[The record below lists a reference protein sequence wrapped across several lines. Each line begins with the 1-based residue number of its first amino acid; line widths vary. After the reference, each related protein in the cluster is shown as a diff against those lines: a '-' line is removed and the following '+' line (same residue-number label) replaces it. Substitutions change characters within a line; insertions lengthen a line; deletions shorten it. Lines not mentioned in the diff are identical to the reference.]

1 MIAGGVGISPLCSV
15 IANLLSTA
23 PAALA
28 RLHVLWSIRDDIV
41 RSMYMPLLQ
50 RAVDAGATVTVHDSS
65 VFARAYGP
73 SAPATG
79 AATAATTP
87 TATATADA
95 PFFGLDGRP
104 LTARYTSSTKLS
116 TVAAVAAQQQKGQQR
131 KSFRAPWNV
140 RSPLWSW
147 FVGATMLFLSTAGSN
162 AGFLASRAVCS
173 AHPITAS
180 PAVVAAYEAAVL
192 ANYAA
197 AHSGAS
203 PANGWP
209 NGQSRAADATVYE
222 QRVLG
227 QQTTTVMRCTPGT
240 EPVAP
245 NSEWRYGQPA
255 PCRDLITTW
264 MCPGVVTPLL
274 SWGLSLLLALTGGVL
289 LARYRAAAAAKSKP
303 TVSRAA
309 VAAAAV
315 AGRYSESGSFI
326 LHRQALPTLYP
337 LSSDDAAFSNNY
349 NGTCVELV
357 AGRPDINAYMRSL
370 AADLDISTSSSSSS
384 SSSSSNSS
392 CSNVLDVYVC
402 GNEQL
407 QSGARS
413 AFERYIAPASRG
425 SSFFGL
431 RYAIG

>member
-1 MIAGGVGISPLCSV
+1 MVAGGVGISPLCSV
-15 IANLLSTA
+15 IASLLSTA
-23 PAALA
+23 PAAVA
-28 RLHVLWSIRDDIV
+28 RLHVLWSIRDDTL

-65 VFARAYGP
+65 VFARAYGL

-95 PFFGLDGRP
+95 PFYGLDGRP
-104 LTARYTSSTKLS
+104 LTARYASTTKHS
-116 TVAAVAAQQQKGQQR
+116 AVAVAAQQQKVQQR

-147 FVGATMLFLSTAGSN
+147 FVGTTLLFLSTVGSN
-162 AGFLASRAVCS
+162 AGFLIGRAVCS
-173 AHPITAS
+173 AHPITLP
-180 PAVVAAYEAAVL
+180 PAAAAAYEAAVL

-227 QQTTTVMRCTPGT
+227 QQAKTVMRCTPGT
-240 EPVAP
+240 EPNAP
-245 NSEWRYGQPA
+245 NPEWRYGQPA
-255 PCRDLITTW
+255 PCRNLVTTW

-274 SWGLSLLLALTGGVL
+274 SWGLSLLLALLGGLVF
-289 LARYRAAAAAKSKP
+289 ARYRAAAAAAKSKP
-303 TVSRAA
+303 TVSRSA

-337 LSSDDAAFSNNY
+337 FSSDDAAFSNNY
-349 NGTCVELV
+349 SGTCVELV
-357 AGRPDINAYMRSL
+357 AGRPDISAYMRSL
-370 AADLDISTSSSSSS
+370 AAELDISTNSNSSSSSS
-384 SSSSSNSS
+384 SG
-392 CSNVLDVYVC
+392 SNVLDVYVC

-413 AFERYIAPASRG
+413 AFERYIAPVSRG